1 MSKFYNRISRS
12 IRKRYIKIFPP
23 AIPIPPKR
31 DMNPEQV
38 SRKIY
43 EALQSDSPCMIARFG
58 GIEINCVCNYLG
70 IIKPNFIQ
78 FIRGIGQPWWW
89 EPYTMETMKNN
100 AGFFSNTSENLS
112 KFAQMMIQD
121 TPLVDILASGMYY

>member
-43 EALQSDSPCMIARFG
+43 EALQLCHGWADHNDTG
-58 GIEINCVCNYLG
+58 GYEDHV
-70 IIKPNFIQ
+70 
-78 FIRGIGQPWWW
+78 
-89 EPYTMETMKNN
+89 
-100 AGFFSNTSENLS
+100 
-112 KFAQMMIQD
+112 
-121 TPLVDILASGMYY
+121 

>member
-43 EALQSDSPCMIARFG
+43 EALQS
-58 GIEINCVCNYLG
+58 E
-70 IIKPNFIQ
+70 
-78 FIRGIGQPWWW
+78 
-89 EPYTMETMKNN
+89 
-100 AGFFSNTSENLS
+100 
-112 KFAQMMIQD
+112 
-121 TPLVDILASGMYY
+121 